1 MVKGLGVDIVEV
13 ERMKK
18 ALDRHQQLYDRLF
31 TSKEKEYCSAKVK
44 PYRHYALRFAAK
56 EAVLKSLGTGL
67 RGVKWTDIE
76 INHDV
81 LGKPQVTLTGNAA
94 KKACDLGVDEILV
107 SLSFSR
113 ENAVA
118 SAVSLQRNGI
128 NKEMQCESS

>member
-18 ALDRHQQLYDRLF
+18 ALERREQLCLRLF
-31 TSKEKEYCSAKVK
+31 TSNERKYCSAKVR

-56 EAVLKSLGTGL
+56 EAVLKALGTGL
-67 RGVKWTDIE
+67 RGVRWTDIE
-76 INHDV
+76 INNDV
-81 LGKPQVTLTGNAA
+81 LGKPQVSLTGKAA
-94 KKACDLGVDEILV
+94 KKAHDLGVDEILI

-118 SAVSLQRNGI
+118 SAVALQRNSVD
-128 NKEMQCESS
+128 KEMQCESS

>member
-18 ALDRHQQLYDRLF
+18 ALERREQLFDRLF
-31 TSKEKEYCSAKVK
+31 TSGERKYCSAKVK

-76 INHDV
+76 INHDT
-81 LGKPQVTLTGNAA
+81 LGKPQVSLTGKAA
-94 KKACDLGVDEILV
+94 QKANDIGVDEILI

-118 SAVSLQRNGI
+118 SAVALQRNGA
-128 NKEMQCESS
+128 NKEMQCENS